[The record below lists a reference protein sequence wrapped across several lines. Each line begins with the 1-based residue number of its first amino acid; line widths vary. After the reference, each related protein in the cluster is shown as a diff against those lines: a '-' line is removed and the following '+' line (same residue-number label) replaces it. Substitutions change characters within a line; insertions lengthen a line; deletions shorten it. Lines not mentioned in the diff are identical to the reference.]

1 MQTSSWELRLLKAL
15 LWIYIGLCL
24 ALASLN
30 WGYVPSAPPKIA
42 LAITK
47 LWHFYE
53 NWIKTL
59 LIVVCSF
66 LTLRIIHKKKMRTTM
81 RKRNLA
87 GFAIAALLIHILLP
101 LLLQNPELYFFAMPL
116 PWSTVPL
123 QAGIEGTAMHQGL
136 TQSIGLGG
144 VRASLLFF
152 WIYTA
157 CIMVGTLLFGRR
169 LQCSTLC
176 LFNGF
181 ASEVFGAAIP
191 LVGRFKPPLSKRGL
205 TFTSL
210 IRKIFFILAFGFTL
224 YWTFFRTGQNQAFI
238 SNLET
243 IKYLIFEL
251 LMAMFFWVAF
261 VGRLYCYYCP
271 LGTLLG
277 WLGKVGGQRIAT
289 NETHCIQCGKCT
301 AACPLS
307 IDVRS
312 YAMHGLPMEDLSCV
326 GCGHCIDA
334 CPTETLK
341 YKTRFTHFLDEAHHN
356 H

>member
-24 ALASLN
+24 AIASLN

-191 LVGRFKPPLSKRGL
+191 LVGRFTPPFQREASPSPPSSERFFSSLPLVSPSTGLSSEQDK
-205 TFTSL
+205 T
-210 IRKIFFILAFGFTL
+210 K
-224 YWTFFRTGQNQAFI
+224 
-238 SNLET
+238 
-243 IKYLIFEL
+243 
-251 LMAMFFWVAF
+251 
-261 VGRLYCYYCP
+261 
-271 LGTLLG
+271 
-277 WLGKVGGQRIAT
+277 
-289 NETHCIQCGKCT
+289 
-301 AACPLS
+301 LS
-307 IDVRS
+307 S
-312 YAMHGLPMEDLSCV
+312 Q
-326 GCGHCIDA
+326 
-334 CPTETLK
+334 TLK
-341 YKTRFTHFLDEAHHN
+341 PSSTSSLSFLWQCSSGLHLLEGSTATTAP
-356 H
+356 

>member
-1 MQTSSWELRLLKAL
+1 MSAVSWELRLLKAL
-15 LWIYIGLCL
+15 LWTYIVLCL
-24 ALASLN
+24 VIASLN
-30 WGYVPSAPPKIA
+30 WGYLPSATAKVA
-42 LAITK
+42 KAITG

-53 NWIKTL
+53 NWFKSV
-59 LIVVCSF
+59 LIVVCGW
-66 LTLRIIHKKKMRTTM
+66 LTLRIIHKKKQRTTM
-81 RKRNLA
+81 RKGNLI
-87 GFAIAALLIHILLP
+87 GFCLAALLVHIILP
-101 LLLQNPELYFFAMPL
+101 LLLKNPELYYFAMPL

-123 QAGIEGTAMHQGL
+123 QAGVEGTAMHSSL
-136 TQSIGLGG
+136 TGSIALSGI
-144 VRASLLFF
+144 RSSLLFF
-152 WIYTA
+152 WIYSAT
-157 CIMVGTLLFGRR
+157 ILVGTVLFGRR
-169 LQCSTLC
+169 VQCSTLC

-181 ASEVFGAAIP
+181 ASEVFAPAFP
-191 LVGRFKPPLSKRGL
+191 LVGAFKTPLLPGRL
-205 TFTSL
+205 AL
-210 IRKIFFILAFGFTL
+210 VAVIRKLFFVMALALTL
-224 YWTFFRTGQNQAFI
+224 YWTLFKTGGGHPSIAK
-238 SNLET
+238 LET
-243 IKYLIFEL
+243 VKYLIFEL

-277 WLGKVGGQRIAT
+277 WLGRVGGQRIAT
-289 NETHCIQCGKCT
+289 NQTHCIQCGKCT

-341 YKTRFTHFLDEAHHN
+341 YRTRFIYFLYEARRN